1 MTPPIQQIISAVAEQ
16 PPVRTS
22 VEPRL
27 VVPANQESL
36 LRDGGASYLADFI
49 SPDEESNL
57 LSAIDT
63 EQWRGD
69 LQRRV
74 QHYGYRYDYTAR
86 HISDEDQLGL
96 LPSWVKSV
104 CTRLV
109 QKKIFIAEPDQLIVN
124 EYEPGQGI
132 APHIDRDCFGSVIAS
147 LSLGSDCMMKII
159 PNGKCK
165 ASEFDI
171 VLQRRS
177 LVVFKG
183 VSREVWQHS
192 IALRKNDKQN
202 GCKIPR
208 KRRVSLT
215 FRTVVRKSA

>member
-1 MTPPIQQIISAVAEQ
+1 MIQPTQQTITTVVELPPDWAIPEPELIV
-16 PPVRTS
+16 PV
-22 VEPRL
+22 
-27 VVPANQESL
+27 NQESL
-36 LRDGGASYLADFI
+36 LRDGGAIYLADFI

-57 LSAIDT
+57 LSAIDA
-63 EQWRGD
+63 EAWRED

-86 HISDEDQLGL
+86 HISDDDQLGL

-109 QKKIFIAEPDQLIVN
+109 QQNIFFSEPDQLIVN

-132 APHIDRDCFGSVIAS
+132 APHTDRNCFGPVIAS
-147 LSLGSDCMMKII
+147 LSLGSDCMMNIM

-165 ASEFDI
+165 ASGFDI
-171 VLQRRS
+171 VLRRRS
-177 LVVFKG
+177 LVVFQG
-183 VSREVWQHS
+183 ASREVWQHS

-215 FRTVVRKSA
+215 FRTVV